1 MNTAFLLGYLS
12 YFGSG
17 IVMMLLFMVIYERVT
32 PYCELALMRQGNRA
46 AALSFGG
53 ALLGFTLTL
62 VSSALHAVGWV
73 QFLAWSAVAGLL
85 QLVVFWLVAMVVRQ
99 IKLHIENG
107 NVAVGIGLFCASVAL
122 GALNA
127 ACLS

>member
-1 MNTAFLLGYLS
+1 MNTTFLLNYLT

-17 IVMMLLFMVIYERVT
+17 IAMMFAFMVVYERVT
-32 PYCELALMRQGNRA
+32 PYCELTLMREGNPA

-53 ALLGFTLTL
+53 ALIGFTLTL
-62 VSSALHAVGWV
+62 VSSAIHAVAWLE
-73 QFLAWSAVAGLL
+73 FLAWSAVAGLL
-85 QLVVFWLVAMVVRQ
+85 QLAVFLVVAMTVRQ
-99 IKLHIENG
+99 IKHHIENG
-107 NVAVGIGLFCASVAL
+107 NVAVGLGLFCASVAL